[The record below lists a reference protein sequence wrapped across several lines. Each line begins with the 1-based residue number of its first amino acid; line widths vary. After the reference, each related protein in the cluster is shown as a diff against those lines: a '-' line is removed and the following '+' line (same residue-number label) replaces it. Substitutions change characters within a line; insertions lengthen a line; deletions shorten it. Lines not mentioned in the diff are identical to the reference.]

1 MNIHYNIKVFTVC
14 IRQYLMYISIHRDY
28 TKIKVRN
35 QGHQNYRVHTY
46 PLDCQSPSVSGLSF
60 FQAMLI
66 SAPDIIFSGPR
77 LILHPRYLKIWQ
89 FFEEIPEC
97 LEPSHLKRR
106 FWDLHELIKKVE
118 IKIFI
123 IFISNVLFLEH
134 IQTTNVLSPSLFNDL
149 LFH

>member
-1 MNIHYNIKVFTVC
+1 MC
-14 IRQYLMYISIHRDY
+14 IRQYPMYISRHRDY

-35 QGHQNYRVHTY
+35 QGHQNCTIHTY
-46 PLDCQSPSVSGLSF
+46 PLGYRLPLVSGLSF
-60 FQAMLI
+60 YQAMLI
-66 SAPDIIFSGPR
+66 SVLDIVFLDSR

-89 FFEEIPEC
+89 FFEEIPVC
-97 LEPSHLKRR
+97 LEPSRLKGR
-106 FWDLHELIKKVE
+106 FWDLHELIKKEE
-118 IKIFI
+118 IKNFI